1 MLSWLKKKAN
11 VNPVRALRAEPLLH
25 SVPLLYA
32 LVVAALVNQVSYA
45 LLGDL
50 TTPALFIL
58 LALIT
63 SSFSKNMI
71 VILTFAL
78 VFSNVVKFGTRI
90 QHDRINEG
98 MTKLTPEEAEAETEA
113 EDKKAKKVK
122 KVADPEPDVA
132 PSMLDPTMVKEA
144 KTKLAELKGIQES
157 LLSAMGNID
166 THLKNAD
173 KAMDSLNEG
182 FKEGAKKNK
191 K

>member
-1 MLSWLKKKAN
+1 M
-11 VNPVRALRAEPLLH
+11 RALRVEPLLH

-63 SSFSKNMI
+63 STFSKNMI

-90 QHDRINEG
+90 KHDHINEG
-98 MTKLTPEEAEAETEA
+98 MTKLTPEEAEADDKA
-113 EDKKAKKVK
+113 EEKTKKAKKGASAP
-122 KVADPEPDVA
+122 ADPEPDVA

-144 KTKLAELKGIQES
+144 KTKLAELKGIQQS
-157 LLSAMGNID
+157 LLTAMGNID

-182 FKEGAKKNK
+182 FKEGAKKNNQ
-191 K
+191 